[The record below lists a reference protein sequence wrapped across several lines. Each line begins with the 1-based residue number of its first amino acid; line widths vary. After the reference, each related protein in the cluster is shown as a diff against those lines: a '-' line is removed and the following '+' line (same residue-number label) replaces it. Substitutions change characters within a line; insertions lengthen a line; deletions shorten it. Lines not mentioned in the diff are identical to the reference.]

1 MIPKSK
7 HTRLLIVSAALL
19 AVGAALWY
27 YKTAGKR
34 DVHSIAAMA
43 ANPYNLHLID
53 SCEALLQNGDIVVRT
68 GNDMTSEMFREAN
81 RKDKTY
87 SHCGIVLVEDGK
99 PYIYHSI
106 GGEDNPNEVLRRDN
120 IQTWA
125 SPKHNTGMGILRY
138 RFTPPQIDSLAAI
151 THGYYNEYKKFDMQ
165 FDISNDDELYC
176 AELLYQAIN
185 KSLGKAVIQP
195 TKWMGYTYVAVDDI
209 THNNYCEW
217 ICQVRYK

>member
-1 MIPKSK
+1 MIPKAK
-7 HTRLLIVSAALL
+7 HTRLLIASAALL
-19 AVGAALWY
+19 AAGAALWY
-27 YKTAGKR
+27 YKASGKR
-34 DVHSIAAMA
+34 DEHSIAAMA
-43 ANPYNLHLID
+43 ANPYNLHIID

-106 GGEDNPNEVLRRDN
+106 GGEDNPDEVLRRDN
-120 IQTWA
+120 IQAWA
-125 SPKHNTGMGILRY
+125 SPLHNSGIGILRY
-138 RFTPPQIDSLAAI
+138 HFTPAQVDSLVRI
-151 THGYYNEYKKFDMQ
+151 TRSYYSQHKKFDMQ